1 MEEKEYK
8 LSIGVSKQER
18 ISKPVLEVLKKIWY
32 NLNFW
37 RKWECIVWDIR
48 FVQIKWVEQ
57 TSTSL
62 EYWDIDAFIIWSD
75 IAWEIKLNLEKKNY
89 ISIEGFNSL
98 DIEELLDFEK
108 SKSRFCLLIDNKIKL
123 NENKNLWE
131 QFEFLITKY
140 PNLAKK
146 YIWDDIIIKKSE
158 SDSELLAKR
167 FWVISFEIVQSWE
180 TAKQNGLDILWET
193 RKVNQKSELW
203 KIIKNFPKNSIR
215 VFWKLNLSEEKK
227 ELIEDF
233 VINLKSVLDADKYDL
248 ISFNIKKE
256 NVSKVLC
263 LFPGRYPNYLETNN
277 PDYITFRTLIKK
289 YDVGSISKIRKIWWK
304 DILVE
309 PLRQVY

>member
-1 MEEKEYK
+1 MKEKEYK
-8 LSIGVSKQER
+8 LSIGISKQER
-18 ISKPVLEVLKKIWY
+18 ISKSVLEVLKNIWY
-32 NLNFW
+32 NLSFW

-89 ISIEGFNSL
+89 ISTEGVNPL

-108 SKSRFCLLIDNKIKL
+108 SKSRFCLLLGDKIDID
-123 NENKNLWE
+123 ENKKLSE
-131 QFEFLITKY
+131 QFDFLITKY

-146 YIWDDIIIKKSE
+146 YIWDDITIKKSE

-193 RKVNQKSELW
+193 REINQNSELW

-215 VFWKLNLSEEKK
+215 VFWKLNLSEVKK

-233 VINLKSVLDADKYDL
+233 VINVKSVLDAEKYDL
-248 ISFNIKKE
+248 ISFNIKKD
-256 NVSKVLC
+256 NVPKILE
-263 LFPGRYPNYLETNN
+263 LFPSRYPNSLETNN
-277 PDYITFRTLIKK
+277 PDYVTLRILLKK
-289 YDVGSISKIRKIWWK
+289 YDISSITKIRKIWAR